1 MGRHI
6 PIALQSHLDGGATTT
21 CLLMK
26 VIPVTPGYA
35 AYGVTGLDR
44 DVRYDDGFGS
54 LKYSAAVGMQPSSV
68 QFRGD
73 MSVDNAESMALMP
86 EFDVPISEADIRAG
100 VYDFAQFVIYLVNY
114 RDLSAG
120 HVTINAGTLG
130 QNTIDANGL
139 SIVNELRGLIA
150 QLKQSVCEKD
160 SLTCRA
166 PFGSQP
172 IGSEIPGPQVRRG
185 WCGYNAEALFVEA
198 AVASVGLENT
208 VTFTVTPAT
217 GLTTDSLSP
226 GMVEWITGMNAGRSR
241 EIDSN
246 TAGGQIT
253 LRFPTDFPV
262 QESDQLRYRP
272 NCNQH
277 ARDAAKGCAHWW
289 GAEWPL
295 HVRAEPD
302 IPIGDAAQL
311 ETPHASSG
319 PGMGAPVFEPIPE
332 GMGP

>member
-6 PIALQSHLDGGATTT
+6 PIALQAHKNESGNTT

-26 VIPVTPGYA
+26 ISPVTPGFS
-35 AYGVTGLDR
+35 AYGVTTLDR
-44 DVRYDDGFGS
+44 DVVYDDGYGEMT
-54 LKYSAAVGMQPSSV
+54 YSAAVGFEPTSL

-73 MSVDNAESMALMP
+73 MSVDNAEATSLMP
-86 EFDVPISEADIRAG
+86 VFDIPVSEADIRAG
-100 VYDFAQFVIYLVNY
+100 AYDFAACKVMEVNFE
-114 RDLSAG
+114 DLTMG
-120 HVTINAGTLG
+120 HVTLQEGTVG
-130 QNTIDANGL
+130 QITIDANGL
-139 SIVNELRGLIA
+139 SFVNEIRGLVA

-172 IGSEIPGPQVRRG
+172 IGSLIPGPQLRRG
-185 WCGYNAEALFVEA
+185 WCGFDAEALLVDAE
-198 AVASVGLENT
+198 VVSLGLENT

-217 GLTTDSLSP
+217 GLTTNSLAP
-226 GMVEWITGMNAGRSR
+226 GLVVWVSGLNAGRSN

-262 QESDQLRYRP
+262 QVGDQLRYRP
-272 NCNQH
+272 DCNH
-277 ARDAAKGCAHWW
+277 NARDSSRGCAHWF
-289 GAEWPL
+289 GAEWVL
-295 HVRAEPD
+295 HFRGEPD

-319 PGMGAPVFEPIPE
+319 PGMGAPVFEPAPE